1 MTAQLQYTTGMGVAG
16 GALLDGWKGRL
27 WKGWTVTGALTTGS
41 GLPFTPIVLTPP
53 GGSGVT
59 GSVRASLSG
68 APLEAPAGYYLN
80 PAGYVAPAPGE
91 WGSAGRHSVVG
102 PTPFTF
108 NMGVARTFEM
118 NQRASLDWR
127 IDLSNVLNVLT
138 YTGVSAI
145 AGGSQFGLPNAA
157 NTPRKILMT
166 VRMRFSK

>member
-1 MTAQLQYTTGMGVAG
+1 
-16 GALLDGWKGRL
+16 
-27 WKGWTVTGALTTGS
+27 
-41 GLPFTPIVLTPP
+41 
-53 GGSGVT
+53 
-59 GSVRASLSG
+59 VRASLSG

-102 PTPFTF
+102 PAPFTF